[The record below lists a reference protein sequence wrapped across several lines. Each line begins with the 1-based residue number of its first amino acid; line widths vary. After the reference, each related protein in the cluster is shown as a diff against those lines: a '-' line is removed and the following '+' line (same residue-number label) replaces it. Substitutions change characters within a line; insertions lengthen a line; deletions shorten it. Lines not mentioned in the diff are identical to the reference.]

1 MLFALILAAGMPW
14 VEMSGGPVFLRE
26 SGRPGLGSGPL
37 LRVDLGVPLAERA
50 ATEVWLSGAMETA
63 PMGSPGDRALLGG
76 GLGGRLRVAQF
87 GEDGKIGIWAHA
99 GAGWGVPAAGAGSA
113 GPTGFAGALFSYR
126 PFVQRFSVGI
136 EADALAY
143 KNAIGL
149 ALMPSLRCT
158 F

>member
-63 PMGSPGDRALLGG
+63 PMPLSSALRSCAYSATSAVSPRH
-76 GLGGRLRVAQF
+76 V
-87 GEDGKIGIWAHA
+87 
-99 GAGWGVPAAGAGSA
+99 
-113 GPTGFAGALFSYR
+113 GPTTISPASAW
-126 PFVQRFSVGI
+126 
-136 EADALAY
+136 D
-143 KNAIGL
+143 
-149 ALMPSLRCT
+149 
-158 F
+158 